1 MSAVEIKGQE
11 IFKSLSRLGNRVA
24 HGNKQVF
31 HQAKD
36 KHFKTLVGNMTRI
49 DTGSLLSSAKAMEA
63 EDGFSIGVGAGKNSK
78 RNVSVAQYS
87 IPQDLGFQHYR
98 NGFIKGTN
106 ATKIAVDTHMEKTI
120 QSLNAIVYQ
129 EIMRSMLGLK

>member
-1 MSAVEIKGQE
+1 MYNVEINGNQ
-11 IFKSLSRLGNRVA
+11 IFKSLAKLGNRIVV
-24 HGNKQVF
+24 GNKNVF

-49 DTGSLLSSAKAMEA
+49 DTGSLLSSAKAEDLP
-63 EDGFSIGVGAGKNSK
+63 DGFWVGVGAGKNSK
-78 RNVSVAQYS
+78 RNVSIAQYS

-106 ATKIAVDTHMEKTI
+106 ATKIAVDIHMEKTI
-120 QSLNAIVYQ
+120 ESLNAVVYQ

>member
-1 MSAVEIKGQE
+1 MPVVVQGAE
-11 IFKSLSRLGNRVA
+11 IFKSLSKLGERIVQ
-24 HGNKQVF
+24 GNKTVF

-49 DTGSLLSSAKAMEA
+49 DTGSLLSSAKA
-63 EDGFSIGVGAGKNSK
+63 EDLPNGFWIGVGAGKNSK

-106 ATKIAVDTHMEKTI
+106 ATKLAVDIHMEKTLE
-120 QSLNAIVYQ
+120 SLNAVVYT
-129 EIMRSMLGLK
+129 EIMRSMLGVK